1 MKNKIVSWI
10 FLSLTILGAYA
21 ISIFDGYNLL
31 FLLFLIINI
40 GFIGYFAPKI
50 DKTVLS
56 VSRILVGVLF
66 VYSGIVKGID
76 PLGTQF
82 KIEDY
87 FYAYGMDWAAPY
99 ALILSVLL
107 NAVEFSMG
115 ALLLFRVKTK
125 YVSVLSL
132 IMMLLFTVTTLYD
145 ALYSPVPDCGCFGD
159 ALIIS
164 NWQTFYKN
172 LIINALVILLF
183 VRRKDFSV
191 YKSKVLE
198 YSALLG
204 IVFGFIFFESYNIN
218 NLPMIDFRSWKVD
231 SRLLPANPEPI
242 KYYLTYNNKK
252 TGDTKEYISKE
263 LPWQDSVFM
272 ADWKWLSSREIDP
285 NISEMNTFP
294 MIGEDGADHSKEIVS
309 YQGDTYIFIIYSVAK
324 VKDKSAQY
332 IKSFIDIAEQV
343 GYRVVMLNSDLP
355 EDYQKFIDENNIADI
370 KIYNSD
376 DTALK
381 AAIRSNPGL
390 IIVRD
395 GKVVAKYHH
404 NNFPDISKLINK

>member
-125 YVSVLSL
+125 YVSILSL

>member
-1 MKNKIVSWI
+1 MKNKIISWI
-10 FLSLTILGAYA
+10 FLSITLLGAYA
-21 ISIFDGYNLL
+21 ISIFDGYNLF
-31 FLLFLIINI
+31 FLLFLILNT

-66 VYSGIVKGID
+66 VYSGIVKGVD

-115 ALLLFRVKTK
+115 ALLLLRVKTK
-125 YVSVLSL
+125 YISVLSL
-132 IMMLLFTVTTLYD
+132 IMMLLFTITTLYD

-242 KYYLTYNNKK
+242 KYYLTYKNKK
-252 TGDTKEYISKE
+252 SGDTKEYISKE

-285 NISEMNTFP
+285 NISDMNTFP

-309 YQGDTYIFIIYSVAK
+309 YEGNTYIFIIYNVEKVEDKPAK
-324 VKDKSAQY
+324 Y
-332 IKSFIDIAEQV
+332 IKSFIDNAMQV
-343 GYRVVMLNSDLP
+343 GHRVVMLNSDLP
-355 EDYQKFIDENNIADI
+355 VDYQSFIKENNIADI
-370 KIYNSD
+370 KVYNSD

-390 IIVRD
+390 IVVRD
-395 GKVVAKYHH
+395 GEVVAKYHH
-404 NNFPDISKLINK
+404 NNFPDISKLKNK

>member
-324 VKDKSAQY
+324 VKDKPAQY